1 MATLVAILLFI
12 LVILLTY
19 LYSSKSKQYKIL
31 QNRFKDVIDID
42 KEKAKVENQLAIK
55 KKELAKLESDFKKS
69 FKTLSEDY
77 KSKRAIYEKLL
88 KEISILEED
97 LDFISYGVYKPH
109 FDFDTSEKYKEK
121 ITEIRQQ
128 QKALIKNKTAAMCP
142 VNWEVSGSKREG
154 RKMTNRNIKLM
165 LRAFNNECDAATLKV
180 KWNNAE
186 KMEQRIIKAFEAI
199 NKMGEPNRIDITRDY
214 LNLKLKE
221 LFLAHE
227 YEEKR
232 YEEKEEQRRIRK
244 QIREE
249 EKVQKEIEK
258 AQKEAEDEE
267 ARSQKALEKARKE
280 IEEATG
286 EKLYKLGEQIAL
298 LEQQL
303 KEAQEKKE
311 RAISRAQLTKSGH
324 VYVISNIGSFGED
337 VYKIGLTRRLEPLD
351 RVRELGDASVP
362 FRFDVHA
369 MIFSENAP
377 ELENKLHQIFDA
389 NRLNLVNKRK
399 EFYHATLEEIE
410 KVVKENH
417 GEIEFTKIA
426 EAREYRETLFII
438 EQNEK
443 KDEIKEKLEKE
454 FPEEL

>member
-1 MATLVAILLFI
+1 MPTLVAILLFI

-19 LYSSKSKQYKIL
+19 MFLSKSKQYKIL

-42 KEKAKVENQLAIK
+42 EEKAKVEKQLAAK

-69 FKTLSEDY
+69 FETLSADY

-128 QKALIKNKTAAMCP
+128 QKALMKNKTAAICHME
-142 VNWEVSGSKREG
+142 WQVSGSKREG

-180 KWNNAE
+180 KWNNVE

-221 LFLAHE
+221 LYLAHE
-227 YEEKR
+227 YKEKR
-232 YEEKEEQRRIRK
+232 QEEKEEQRRIRE
-244 QIREE
+244 QIREK

-258 AQKEAEDEE
+258 AQKEAEDDEI
-267 ARSQKALEKARKE
+267 RSKKALEQARKE
-280 IEEATG
+280 IEKATG
-286 EKLYKLGEQIAL
+286 EKLANLKDQISL

-311 RAISRAQLTKSGH
+311 RAISRAQMTKSGN
-324 VYVISNIGSFGED
+324 VYVISNIGSFGKD
-337 VYKIGLTRRLEPLD
+337 VYKIGMTRRLEPLD

-377 ELENKLHQIFDA
+377 ELENKLHQIFDDK
-389 NRLNLVNKRK
+389 RLNLVNKRK
-399 EFYHATLEEIE
+399 EFFHVTLDEIE
-410 KVVKENH
+410 KIVKENH

-426 EAREYRETLFII
+426 EAREYRETLSII